1 LLATDKKAAFAVA
14 MNDVHKCLKMVAR
27 CPPAY
32 LIEANMAKLIGDDE
46 TAKTAF
52 KKVLELDPKN
62 IDATRELRLYQQRA
76 KK

>member
-1 LLATDKKAAFAVA
+1 
-14 MNDVHKCLKMVAR
+14 
-27 CPPAY
+27 
-32 LIEANMAKLIGDDE
+32 MAKLIGDDE